1 MALTTRRDLCVCADP
16 VTTDERGDVTANT
29 ILAGL
34 AFLMIFLTIQVAVGF
49 HARSV
54 VTSAAQDGV
63 RAAQV
68 ENATNADAVAAA
80 NQILNGSSGLLEGQT
95 VSAVRNG
102 DQVTVRVTS
111 NFSSLIPGLN
121 GPVTATAS
129 GPVERFR
136 SQAER

>member
-1 MALTTRRDLCVCADP
+1 MV
-16 VTTDERGDVTANT
+16 

-34 AFLMIFLTIQVAVGF
+34 AFIMLFFTIQVAVGF

-54 VTSAAQDGV
+54 VTAAAQDGV

-68 ENATNADAVAAA
+68 ENATTGDAIAAT
-80 NQILNGSSGLLEGQT
+80 NQILNGSTGLLVDTT
-95 VSAVRNG
+95 VSASRSG
-102 DQVTVRVTS
+102 DQVTVTVTS
-111 NFSSLIPGLN
+111 GFRSLIPGIGLD

-136 SQAER
+136 PQAER